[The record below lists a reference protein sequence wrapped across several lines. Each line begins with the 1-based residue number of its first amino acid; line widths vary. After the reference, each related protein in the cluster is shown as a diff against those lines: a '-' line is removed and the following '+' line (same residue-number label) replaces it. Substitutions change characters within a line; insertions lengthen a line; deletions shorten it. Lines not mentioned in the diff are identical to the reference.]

1 MCIYFLISIL
11 ECNSETYCNRLWV
24 RESSPDITVEK
35 VAELPLFSS
44 ISFCKSPSKHPKIV
58 STQKY
63 QENVL
68 NLKSYQINKSQ
79 SSLSS
84 VCQHDLFLEPVQ
96 KTIPRG
102 IGGTF
107 FYDEPPASFKAMD
120 ERRILIFIELCVET
134 IILLSLYK
142 NFIKLVLIYLY

>member
-1 MCIYFLISIL
+1 MKHIAIFGL
-11 ECNSETYCNRLWV
+11 EKVSKPSLWV

-35 VAELPLFSS
+35 VAESPLFSS

-63 QENVL
+63 QEENVS
-68 NLKSYQINKSQ
+68 NSKSYQINKSQ

-84 VCQHDLFLEPVQ
+84 VCQNDLFLEPVQ

-107 FYDEPPASFKAMD
+107 FYDEQPASFKAMD
-120 ERRILIFIELCVET
+120 ERRMLIFIEPCIET
-134 IILLSLYK
+134 MILLSLYK
-142 NFIKLVLIYLY
+142 IFIKLVLTYLY